1 MKQAYFNNLET
12 ILNKNIDFVEK
23 ISAISE
29 TIKQLVKADRCSIFI
44 HDAVSRSFWSAY
56 IEGVSYIEIPQD
68 VGIISDVFHSKNT
81 IIVNDVQ
88 NHENHH
94 DSINKQTNY
103 LTHSM
108 IASPIQDDKGTTV
121 GVMQVLNKLDDKGE
135 FSNTDV
141 LHLEEAMLYIK
152 DYISRFIK

>member
-29 TIKQLVKADRCSIFI
+29 TVKKLVNADRCSIFI

-88 NHENHH
+88 NYENHH
-94 DSINKQTNY
+94 NSINKQTNY